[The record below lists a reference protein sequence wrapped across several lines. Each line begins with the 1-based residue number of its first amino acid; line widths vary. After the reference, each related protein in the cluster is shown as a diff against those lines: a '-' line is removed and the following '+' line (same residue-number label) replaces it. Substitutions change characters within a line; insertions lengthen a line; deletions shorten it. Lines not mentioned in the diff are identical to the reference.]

1 MILLIDNYD
10 SFTHNLYQA
19 LGQLDPEIK
28 VVRNDAVTIAQIRE
42 LAPELL
48 VISPGP
54 GYPKNAG
61 ISLDAIRT
69 FAGIIPIFGV
79 CLGHQSIV
87 QAFGGRIV
95 RAGQLMHGKASTITL
110 DTDCPLFAGL
120 PRQVEAARYH
130 SLIAQEVGLPDC
142 LKITAR
148 DETGQIM
155 AVQHKQF
162 PVFGVQ
168 FHPESVLTEVG
179 GQILKNL
186 LDYLNDLRRNS
197 PKTALK
203 SYLAQVVE
211 GKDLTRQQA
220 EQVMNILMSGQA
232 EESQIG
238 SFLTALRMKG
248 ETIEEITGLASGMR
262 KKALAVR
269 GSTDAIDI
277 VGTGGDLSNSF
288 NISTTS
294 AFVVAGAGGRVAKHG
309 NRSVSSRCGAADV
322 LEALGVKIDLTP
334 DQARECLEK
343 IGVSFLFAQS
353 FHRSMRFVGPTRK
366 QIGIRTVFN
375 ILGPLTNPAST
386 DYIVLGVYAPELVHP
401 IAQVM
406 SNLGVKR
413 ALIVYGT
420 DRLDEISI
428 TAPTLVCQVEGDQ
441 VSQPFEVTPEECG
454 LSRGSKEEIV
464 GGTAAE
470 NAVITRSILNG
481 TDRGTRR
488 DIVLLNAGAALYT
501 LGMAQTVKEG
511 VALAA
516 QSIDSGAALAKLEA
530 LKEIT
535 NSFEEEQ
542 G

>member
-248 ETIEEITGLASGMR
+248 CGKKPWRSGVAPMP
-262 KKALAVR
+262 
-269 GSTDAIDI
+269 STLWAPA
-277 VGTGGDLSNSF
+277 GT
-288 NISTTS
+288 
-294 AFVVAGAGGRVAKHG
+294 
-309 NRSVSSRCGAADV
+309 C
-322 LEALGVKIDLTP
+322 
-334 DQARECLEK
+334 
-343 IGVSFLFAQS
+343 
-353 FHRSMRFVGPTRK
+353 PT
-366 QIGIRTVFN
+366 
-375 ILGPLTNPAST
+375 PLTSPLPPPLWWRAPGDGWPST
-386 DYIVLGVYAPELVHP
+386 E
-401 IAQVM
+401 
-406 SNLGVKR
+406 
-413 ALIVYGT
+413 
-420 DRLDEISI
+420 
-428 TAPTLVCQVEGDQ
+428 
-441 VSQPFEVTPEECG
+441 
-454 LSRGSKEEIV
+454 
-464 GGTAAE
+464 TAACP
-470 NAVITRSILNG
+470 
-481 TDRGTRR
+481 
-488 DIVLLNAGAALYT
+488 AA
-501 LGMAQTVKEG
+501 
-511 VALAA
+511 VALPTCWKPWG
-516 QSIDSGAALAKLEA
+516 SRS
-530 LKEIT
+530 T
-535 NSFEEEQ
+535 
-542 G
+542 

>member
-1 MILLIDNYD
+1 MILIIDNYD
-10 SFTHNLYQA
+10 SFTYNLYQA
-19 LGQLDPEIK
+19 LGYLTLKFMSSETTKLPSPRPRTLRNCSSSPPAPVIPKTPES
-28 VVRNDAVTIAQIRE
+28 AWMPS
-42 LAPELL
+42 APLRDL
-48 VISPGP
+48 
-54 GYPKNAG
+54 
-61 ISLDAIRT
+61 
-69 FAGIIPIFGV
+69 PIFGV

-87 QAFGGRIV
+87 EAFGGRIV

-110 DTDCPLFAGL
+110 DSHCPLFAGL
-120 PRQVEAARYH
+120 PGQIEAARYH

-211 GKDLTRQQA
+211 GQDLTRQQA

-294 AFVVAGAGGRVAKHG
+294 AFVVAEPAAGW
-309 NRSVSSRCGAADV
+309 
-322 LEALGVKIDLTP
+322 P
-334 DQARECLEK
+334 
-343 IGVSFLFAQS
+343 
-353 FHRSMRFVGPTRK
+353 
-366 QIGIRTVFN
+366 
-375 ILGPLTNPAST
+375 ST
-386 DYIVLGVYAPELVHP
+386 A
-401 IAQVM
+401 
-406 SNLGVKR
+406 
-413 ALIVYGT
+413 
-420 DRLDEISI
+420 
-428 TAPTLVCQVEGDQ
+428 
-441 VSQPFEVTPEECG
+441 
-454 LSRGSKEEIV
+454 
-464 GGTAAE
+464 TAAFP
-470 NAVITRSILNG
+470 AVP
-481 TDRGTRR
+481 
-488 DIVLLNAGAALYT
+488 APP
-501 LGMAQTVKEG
+501 MCWKPWE
-511 VALAA
+511 
-516 QSIDSGAALAKLEA
+516 
-530 LKEIT
+530 
-535 NSFEEEQ
+535 
-542 G
+542 